1 MKFFVEFPA
10 ATIDTEAIQ
19 TLVSVSSLLSRRIAD
34 RDIIRTVL
42 VDRVYNI
49 DAVIESV
56 VDAAS
61 LQPGTTVVVD
71 CDKWSSVAGFEI
83 TL

>member
-10 ATIDTEAIQ
+10 ATTEKEAIDI
-19 TLVSVSSLLSRRIAD
+19 LVTVSNLLSRRID
-34 RDIIRTVL
+34 DKDIIRTML
-42 VDRVYNI
+42 VRRVHNLPQ
-49 DAVIESV
+49 VTESIV
-56 VDAAS
+56 TSAS
-61 LQPGTTVVVD
+61 LPAGTTITVD